1 MSKAVTELFRVYLPL
16 GIVLAMLQHPNVN
29 RPCQVQEQL
38 GSEQIAC
45 LVQKQAKFDM
55 CVKSADDALKQPWDS
70 LQRGLGHLA
79 M

>member
-1 MSKAVTELFRVYLPL
+1 
-16 GIVLAMLQHPNVN
+16 MLQRPNVN
-29 RPCQVQEQL
+29 RPCQVKEQL
-38 GSEQIAC
+38 ASEQIAC
-45 LVQKQAKFDM
+45 LVQNQARFVM